1 MKRHRRAGRDR
12 AASRPEWRPAIHPE
26 FPAVLLFRSGP
37 RAALDQKAA
46 SRSWLPFVESLLS
59 LRTGDTQLSEAVQRR
74 GHSEEAL
81 QHGAEQESS
90 AAGELVLIDVH
101 FDAQAACETH
111 ALLRDEA

>member
-37 RAALDQKAA
+37 KAALDQKAA
-46 SRSWLPFVESLLS
+46 SRSWLPFVEFLLS
-59 LRTGDTQLSEAVQRR
+59 LRTGDTQLRKAVQRR
-74 GHSEEAL
+74 GQPEKAL

-90 AAGELVLIDVH
+90 AAGELVLVDFHV
-101 FDAQAACETH
+101 DAQAAREAD
-111 ALLRDEA
+111 ALL